1 MFGAILVVYNLSWC
15 MFSGS
20 IRDWINSSRRL
31 LRLHFSLPTL
41 ASISQVA
48 SIVLIEP
55 ADSILHQLHLHHHHH
70 EHGPGHDHHDAVK
83 LIAGSGQS
91 ANDRCVPQSS
101 SDHSLHSHNVIII
114 IITNIAINAN
124 IQMKNNASMTKNY
137 PNCMAVV
144 GQVVSAGASYEPSV

>member
-1 MFGAILVVYNLSWC
+1 MVGAILVVYNLSWC

-55 ADSILHQLHLHHHHH
+55 ADSILHQLHLHHH
-70 EHGPGHDHHDAVK
+70 
-83 LIAGSGQS
+83 
-91 ANDRCVPQSS
+91 QSS
-101 SDHSLHSHNVIII
+101 YRSPKYLVTNLVMNLVTNLVITSFGDEFGDKFITQFSESLNLV
-114 IITNIAINAN
+114 TNLAINLM
-124 IQMKNNASMTKNY
+124 IILVTY
-137 PNCMAVV
+137 CIW
-144 GQVVSAGASYEPSV
+144 

>member
-1 MFGAILVVYNLSWC
+1 MDITYMVGAILVVYNLSRC

-20 IRDWINSSRRL
+20 IRDWINISRRL

-114 IITNIAINAN
+114 IINIAINAN
-124 IQMKNNASMTKNY
+124 IQMKNNASMAKLSHLY
-137 PNCMAVV
+137 
-144 GQVVSAGASYEPSV
+144 GSGRSHS

>member
-1 MFGAILVVYNLSWC
+1 MPKCRDLRAFLRVKSGLLILVRVKDLT
-15 MFSGS
+15 FS
-20 IRDWINSSRRL
+20 NS
-31 LRLHFSLPTL
+31 
-41 ASISQVA
+41 
-48 SIVLIEP
+48 
-55 ADSILHQLHLHHHHH
+55 DNHHH